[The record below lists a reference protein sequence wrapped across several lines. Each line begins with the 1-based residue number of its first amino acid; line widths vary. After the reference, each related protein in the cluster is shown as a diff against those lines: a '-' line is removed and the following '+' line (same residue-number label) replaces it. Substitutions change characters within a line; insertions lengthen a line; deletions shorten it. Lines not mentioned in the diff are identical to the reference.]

1 MFVDCPSASPPS
13 WNVLENFL
21 QRSNKVDIINASFP
35 RCNNAELCSKALSC
49 SVDCKET
56 SPENKIVLISYLFS
70 VLQLG
75 DTNSDRKIMNTV
87 ISTSLKQVFLLK
99 VFLVYIIIQVT
110 VTVIATVIFTWF
122 AFVGDYNTYFL
133 ASRFKIIF

>member
-1 MFVDCPSASPPS
+1 
-13 WNVLENFL
+13 
-21 QRSNKVDIINASFP
+21 
-35 RCNNAELCSKALSC
+35 
-49 SVDCKET
+49 
-56 SPENKIVLISYLFS
+56 
-70 VLQLG
+70 
-75 DTNSDRKIMNTV
+75 MNTV